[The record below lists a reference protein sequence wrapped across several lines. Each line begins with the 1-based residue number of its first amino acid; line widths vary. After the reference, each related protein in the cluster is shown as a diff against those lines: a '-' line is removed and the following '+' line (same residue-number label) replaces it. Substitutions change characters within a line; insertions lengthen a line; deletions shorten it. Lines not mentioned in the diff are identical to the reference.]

1 MIELKK
7 KIVGFEN
14 GKYMGISSMYNFR
27 CDSYLGIRKI
37 AFRWIPCA
45 YLTWL
50 ALLKTPWDKDS
61 NYK

>member
-7 KIVGFEN
+7 TIVGFEN

-45 YLTWL
+45 YLT
-50 ALLKTPWDKDS
+50 
-61 NYK
+61 